1 MERSVSLSPV
11 QTGDAHRKDTVLVV
25 DDEPAVC
32 RVTGQMLEFEGYR
45 VLYAENRE
53 QALRLF
59 DENED
64 HVSIVVADVVMPK
77 MSGPQLAHLL
87 RIQRPELPVLF
98 VSGLVSYGDF
108 EGVMG
113 GAMLKKPYS
122 ASALTDKVRDVLA
135 SAQPMSGM
143 AS

>member
-1 MERSVSLSPV
+1 MERSGSLSPV